1 MTVAAILLAAGASR
15 RMGSPKPLLPWGD
28 RTLIAWEV
36 DELMRSSVE
45 EIVVVTGSRSEA
57 VRRALG
63 DGARYC
69 LFNRRWAHGRAG
81 SLAAGARAL
90 LSVEPTPEAVVIQNV
105 DQPTRAAII
114 DRLVRERAERDAD
127 VVQPSH
133 HGHGAHPIVV
143 SGRLLGELAAVEE
156 RTFGLRALLDR
167 HPPHRVPM
175 DDEPVVALDLDT
187 PDTLEEGRRVLGIGE
202 ATSR

>member
-28 RTLIAWEV
+28 RTLIEWEV
-36 DELMRSSVE
+36 NELTRSSVE
-45 EIVVVTGSRSEA
+45 QIVVVTGSRSEA
-57 VRRALG
+57 VRRVLG
-63 DGARYC
+63 DSARC
-69 LFNRRWAHGRAG
+69 LFNHRWPHGRAG

-90 LSVEPTPEAVVIQNV
+90 LSAEPRPAAVVIQNV

-114 DRLVRERAERDAD
+114 DRLVREQADRDAD
-127 VVQPSH
+127 IVQPSH

-143 SGRLLGELAAVEE
+143 SGRLLHELAAVEE
-156 RTFGLRALLDR
+156 RTLGLRAVLDR
-167 HPPHRVPM
+167 HPPHRVSM

-187 PDTLEEGRRVLGIGE
+187 PDTLEQGRRALGVEE
-202 ATSR
+202 AASG

>member
-36 DELMRSSVE
+36 NELIHSSVE

-90 LSVEPTPEAVVIQNV
+90 LSAEPRPEAVVIQNV
-105 DQPTRAAII
+105 DQPTRASII

-127 VVQPSH
+127 IVQPSH
-133 HGHGAHPIVV
+133 EGHGAHPIVV
-143 SGRLLGELAAVEE
+143 SGRLLHELAAVEE
-156 RTFGLRALLDR
+156 RTLGLRAVLER

-175 DDEPVVALDLDT
+175 DDEPVVTLDLDT
-187 PDTLEEGRRVLGIGE
+187 PDTLEAGRRVLGIGE
-202 ATSR
+202 AASG